1 MDVSVVKRELLASA
15 EKKMKES
22 GERLSALSD
31 WLYENTAT
39 ATGGEYDSK
48 VAAYHTELR
57 RYDMLD
63 AEIKQLT
70 GAQKS
75 AEKQLEENA
84 RSNNEKKFKV
94 NY

>member
-1 MDVSVVKRELLASA
+1 MDIPVVKRELLAAA

-39 ATGGEYDSK
+39 ATGGEYDAK
-48 VAAYHTELR
+48 VAAYHAELR
-57 RYDMLD
+57 RYEMLD
-63 AEIKQLT
+63 AEIKQLI
-70 GAQKS
+70 GGQKS
-75 AEKQLEENA
+75 AEKQLEENI
-84 RSNNEKKFKV
+84 RSNNEKKHKV

>member
-1 MDVSVVKRELLASA
+1 MDIPVVKRELLAAA
-15 EKKMKES
+15 EQKFKES

-63 AEIKQLT
+63 AEIKQLI
-70 GAQKS
+70 GGQKP
-75 AEKQLEENA
+75 AEKQIEQNM